1 MRDERDE
8 IKEMRDKWNQSD
20 YEKNLM
26 QKKHDF
32 VKQDKRK
39 IKVYLQSALNKHELF
54 KQYDFWE
61 SMLY

>member
-1 MRDERDE
+1 
-8 IKEMRDKWNQSD
+8 
-20 YEKNLM
+20 M
-26 QKKHDF
+26 QKKQTAIDF
-32 VKQDKRK
+32 AKQDKRK